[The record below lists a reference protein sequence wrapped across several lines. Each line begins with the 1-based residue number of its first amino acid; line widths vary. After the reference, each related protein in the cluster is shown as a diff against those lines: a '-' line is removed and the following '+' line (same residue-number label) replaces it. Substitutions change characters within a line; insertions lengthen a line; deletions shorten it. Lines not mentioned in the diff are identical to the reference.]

1 MQVKSA
7 SLKIGNKRERKAWED
22 LGLDR
27 EWEEKE

>member
-22 LGLDR
+22 LGLD